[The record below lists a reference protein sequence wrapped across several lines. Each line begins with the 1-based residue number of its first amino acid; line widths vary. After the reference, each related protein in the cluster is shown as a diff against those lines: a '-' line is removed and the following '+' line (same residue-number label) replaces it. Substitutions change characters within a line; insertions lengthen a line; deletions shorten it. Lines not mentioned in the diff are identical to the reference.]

1 MRQPNQSSANAPAE
15 VDNYLQNSSVIFY
28 QCSLEDDFP
37 ITRVSENTEMVLGY
51 PPEKFYENTTFWV
64 DNIHES
70 DRAEVNDSFLDL
82 LNQQKRTYVYRFK
95 HGDGH
100 YIWLRDENIVRYDDS
115 GEPIA
120 IMGTAIDITKQKQ
133 AEQEVKKLN
142 ETLEQRIEERTKN
155 LSRTNRKLKKQIQYR
170 NKVEQKVSEQ
180 QEQLRLLQAGI
191 NHINDMV
198 IISKAPID
206 DPLDSEIIFT
216 NKAFERTTGYSTA
229 EVEGKTPSFL
239 HGEKTQQDKLKKL
252 NEGIKNNEHVRV
264 EFINYRK
271 DGSTF
276 WVDLEMAP
284 FPAEEDDMQY
294 WVGINRDISKRKQ
307 AEKALEENEKRY
319 RTYSELSFDAI
330 FEIDLEGN
338 IVDCNARAC
347 QLFGYTRQEL
357 LAKNVRALT
366 PREYKSSLPDELTP
380 DVTTGSDVVQRT
392 YRKKDGSTFVS
403 EINTKLYQR
412 EEEDH
417 ILAYVRDI
425 SKHIEYEKAIEKSLK
440 EKSTLLAEVHHRVKN
455 NLAVISGLLEMQTFN
470 AQHEHVKKELKES
483 QSRIQSIAT
492 VHELLYQSESFSD
505 ISLEPYIDELVSYI
519 SSTFGRNDG
528 GIRFEK
534 DIAPISLTVKQAVP
548 CGLLLNE
555 LITNAYKHAF
565 PDQNEGTI
573 SLSLTKN
580 DNTITLTVAD
590 DGVGLPEDFD
600 IKQASSLGITL
611 IQTLVRQINGSLSI
625 QKKPNTAFEI
635 SFEIEE

>member
-64 DNIHES
+64 DKIHES

-284 FPAEEDDMQY
+284 FPAEEDYMQY

-573 SLSLTKN
+573 SLSLIKN

-590 DGVGLPEDFD
+590 NGVGLPEDFD
-600 IKQASSLGITL
+600 IKQASSLGVTL